1 MRRLPLLL
9 LCGLAACAGD
19 PTTAPRDTAS
29 PTADSGAHDDLGEV
43 VLTLRLAP
51 AQPLADPVWGGLAAQ
66 PTDVHGTI
74 RLVTRPRSESTG
86 TDGTVFAALPARDL
100 GTFPFPGEV
109 RVHLEPG
116 PHTVDIDLDTV
127 DLAPHPGC
135 VAGSSPFSG
144 CAPAGWFGSGGV
156 AAGATHGVVEVYA
169 SCECNG

>member
-9 LCGLAACAGD
+9 VGALVACASD

-29 PTADSGAHDDLGEV
+29 PTGDSGAHDDLGEV

-51 AQPLADPVWGGLAAQ
+51 DQRLADPVWGGLAAQ

-74 RLVTRPRSESTG
+74 RLVTRARGESTAA
-86 TDGTVFAALPARDL
+86 DGTVFVALLARDL
-100 GTFPFPGEV
+100 GPFPFPGEA

-116 PHTVDIDLDTV
+116 PHSVDLDPDTV

-156 AAGATHGVVEVYA
+156 AAGATDGVVEVYA
-169 SCECNG
+169 NCDCNG